1 MGLKLNLWQRRTARQ
16 CAMANEFG
24 SYARQYPE
32 IINFTSGLTGEK
44 YEFFIRFRVSLMKR
58 KLTKAGTCIG
68 IHRILDFGCGIGAA
82 GDILEEAFPQTIIVG
97 VDSSEKS
104 VIEAYH
110 RGLSRTDFICGEGE
124 ALPLANASVDL
135 VYSNGVFHH
144 TPLDRRGAAL
154 YELSRVVKP
163 NGQVFIFE
171 NNPANPLMMRAM
183 AKSPLD
189 ATAQAITPR
198 ELSSLVE
205 NCGFRILQT
214 AYYFL
219 FPHCLRFLR
228 WSEPVFERLPLGA
241 QYFVW
246 AVRS

>member
-1 MGLKLNLWQRRTARQ
+1 
-16 CAMANEFG
+16 MANEVG

-32 IINFTSGLTGEK
+32 IINLTSGISGEK
-44 YEFFIRFRVSLMKR
+44 YEFFIHFRVSLMKR
-58 KLTKAGTCIG
+58 KLTEASACTG
-68 IHRILDFGCGIGAA
+68 IHRILDFGCGIGAT
-82 GDILEEAFPQTIIVG
+82 GDILEDAFPQAAIVG

-104 VIEAYH
+104 VTEAY
-110 RGLSRTDFICGEGE
+110 RQGLSRTDFICGEGE

-144 TPLDRRGAAL
+144 TPLERRSPVL
-154 YELSRVVKP
+154 YELFRVVRP
-163 NGQVFIFE
+163 NGKVFIFE

-189 ATAQAITPR
+189 ANAQTITPR
-198 ELSSLVE
+198 ELSNLVE

-214 AYYFL
+214 VYYFL

-228 WSEPVFERLPLGA
+228 WSEPMFERLPLGA